1 MDIWKWPGDVRSF
14 CDALMRPL
22 DARIQERL
30 PRLLLGALLARGRR
44 TVTSWFRA
52 VQIGKDFRR
61 YYDLL
66 GSVGRSISWCAWAVL
81 RVLMDKICPGERW
94 LFAIDDTPT
103 KRYGPYVEGAGR
115 HRNPTPGPTDQTK
128 LYGHV
133 WVVLAWLVRHRDW
146 GMVALPLLSR
156 LYVRMVDVAKITP
169 WYRWKFRSK
178 LQLATE
184 LLVWLNQ
191 WLVRADK
198 DVWVVVDGFYNKR
211 VLIDEARREQ
221 MVVVGRLAK
230 NAALYNVPKA
240 SKGRGRPR
248 KYGDRRLSL
257 AKRAAHRSGWQT
269 VRVWQYGREREK
281 KVKTFVATWRPAR
294 GAIRVVIVRER
305 DGWLAYGCTDVNASV
320 ESILEAV
327 AGRTS
332 IEQTFCEVK
341 EVHGAGKQQ
350 LRNIWA
356 NIGAWNLL
364 LWLYSLIEWWSWDK
378 CETELSDRSDS
389 PWDQTERRVSHAEK
403 RKALQRECLG
413 PEYSRGSSWR
423 SLPPKIRQLIQG
435 LVKMAV

>member
-1 MDIWKWPGDVRSF
+1 MDIWKWPGIVWSF
-14 CDALMRPL
+14 CHALKRPL
-22 DARIQERL
+22 DARVQDRL
-30 PRLLLGALLARGRR
+30 PRLLLGALLAKGRR

-52 VQIGKDFRR
+52 VHIGKDFRR

-66 GSVGRSISWCAWAVL
+66 GCVGRATSWCALAMFHIL
-81 RVLMDKICPGERW
+81 LEKICPGERW

-133 WVVLAWLVRHRDW
+133 WVVLAWVVRHRHW
-146 GMVALPLLSR
+146 GTLALPLLSA
-156 LYVRMVDVAKITP
+156 LYVRAVDVVKIVP

-178 LQLATE
+178 LQLAAE

-198 DVWVVVDGFYNKR
+198 EVWVVVDGFYNKHL
-211 VLIDEARREQ
+211 LIDEARRQ
-221 MVVVGRLAK
+221 QIVVVGRLAK
-230 NAALYNVPKA
+230 NAALYSVPKA

-257 AKRAAHRSGWQT
+257 AKRAAHRHGWQT

-281 KVKTFVATWRPAR
+281 KIKTFVATWRPAR

-305 DGWLAYGCTDVNASV
+305 EGWLAYGCTNVNASV

-332 IEQTFCEVK
+332 IEQTFCDVK
-341 EVHGAGKQQ
+341 EVHGGGQQQ

-378 CETELSDRSDS
+378 SETELSDRSDS
-389 PWDQTERRVSHAEK
+389 PWDQTDRRVSHAEK
-403 RKALQRECLG
+403 RKSLQQACLG
-413 PEYSRGSSWR
+413 AEYSQGSSWR
-423 SLPPKIRQLIQG
+423 SLPRKIRQLIQG
-435 LVKMAV
+435 LVKMAA